1 MKLGII
7 GAGRIGRK
15 VSKTLHQIEGLEL
28 YAVAS
33 RDLERAEAFASE
45 TGFEHAYGSYE
56 ELFSDPLVDLI
67 YVCTPHSEHAKVMM
81 AAINHG
87 KNVICE
93 KAFTT
98 NAADARAVAA
108 LAREKKVYA
117 AEAMWVRYQPS
128 RKIIE
133 DLLSSGIIGDV
144 RMFSGSL
151 SYNITYKERIMSK
164 DMAGGAL
171 FDLGVYGINFALQ
184 FLGDDIKKVDSSVIY
199 ASTGVDEKESITIEY
214 NDGRLA
220 SLVHSI
226 DCDGCREGI
235 FHGSKGFLVVDNIN
249 NPAALDVYD
258 NEYKL
263 ILHKELPVRVSGYE
277 YEFEEA
283 MSQIKKGAIESVSMP
298 LDDSIRL
305 IEVCDMV
312 RAAWSAS
319 AF

>member
-56 ELFSDPLVDLI
+56 ELFRDPLVDLI

-199 ASTGVDEKESITIEY
+199 TSNKNIT
-214 NDGRLA
+214 
-220 SLVHSI
+220 
-226 DCDGCREGI
+226 
-235 FHGSKGFLVVDNIN
+235 
-249 NPAALDVYD
+249 
-258 NEYKL
+258 
-263 ILHKELPVRVSGYE
+263 
-277 YEFEEA
+277 
-283 MSQIKKGAIESVSMP
+283 
-298 LDDSIRL
+298 
-305 IEVCDMV
+305 
-312 RAAWSAS
+312 
-319 AF
+319 

>member
-15 VSKTLHQIEGLEL
+15 VSKTLHHIDGLEL
-28 YAVAS
+28 YAAAS
-33 RDLERAEAFASE
+33 KDLKRAEEFAKE

-56 ELFSDPLVDLI
+56 ELYNDPAVDLI
-67 YVCTPHSEHAKVMM
+67 YICTPHSEHAKVMKE
-81 AAINHG
+81 AILHG

-93 KAFTT
+93 KAFTI
-98 NAADARAVAA
+98 NADDAREVAA

-128 RKIIE
+128 RKIIQ
-133 DLLSSGIIGDV
+133 DILDSGMIGDIS
-144 RMFSGSL
+144 MFSGSL
-151 SYNITYKERIMSK
+151 SYNIMYKERIMSK
-164 DMAGGAL
+164 EMAGGAL

-199 ASTGVDEKESITIEY
+199 TDTGVDRKESITIEY
-214 NDGRLA
+214 NDGKLA

-235 FHGSKGFLVVDNIN
+235 FHGSKGFLIVDNIN
-249 NPAALDVYD
+249 NPAVLNVYD

-263 ILHKELPVRVSGYE
+263 ILHKDLHVRVSGYE

-283 MSQIKKGAIESVSMP
+283 MAQIKKGAIESVSMP

-312 RAAWSAS
+312 RAAWEK
-319 AF
+319 